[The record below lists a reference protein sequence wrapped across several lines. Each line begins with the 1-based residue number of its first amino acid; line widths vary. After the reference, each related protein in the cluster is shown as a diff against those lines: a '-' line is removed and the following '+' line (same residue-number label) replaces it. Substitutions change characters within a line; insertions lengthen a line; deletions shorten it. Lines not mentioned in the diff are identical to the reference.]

1 MASNFPHNFQSVQ
14 TPSGRLF
21 LVGGGDFMKNPESL
35 YECYE
40 LAQIDGTYSVLAKD
54 KMKYPRHGH
63 SACSLS
69 DKFIVV
75 TGSRKENDQAHVKAE
90 CYNIDI
96 DLWFDLPQ
104 LNEGRHY
111 HASCSFLEKFV
122 YVFCGIANATKK
134 YINSIERLGT

>member
-1 MASNFPHNFQSVQ
+1 
-14 TPSGRLF
+14 
-21 LVGGGDFMKNPESL
+21 
-35 YECYE
+35 
-40 LAQIDGTYSVLAKD
+40 
-54 KMKYPRHGH
+54 MKYARHGH

-75 TGSRKENDQAHVKAE
+75 TGSRKENDGAHLIAE

-111 HASCSFLEKFV
+111 HASCSFVDRFV
-122 YVFCGIANATKK
+122 YVFCGISNATKK
-134 YINSIERLGT
+134 YINTIERLDNQNKKQWELLSFTPENFPAR